1 VTLAV
6 PGDSG
11 WVGLGPFRHLLS
23 VALAVVRDDGELVEC
38 NAGFRRLLGSRGAA
52 QASNVAGFFVLPP
65 FEQLAGTV
73 AEPGQPV
80 HRGVLNVGTREHACG
95 PLVGTVHREGR
106 HLIVA
111 AEFDVAEMELLN
123 AQVVELN
130 EQLADT
136 QRQLARKERH
146 LRELTLTDP
155 LTGLANRRRLDA
167 FMQSELLR
175 ARRGGAPLAAVMADL
190 DHFKRINDSHG
201 HAFGDEM
208 LRRFA
213 SLLRDGVRQGDLAA
227 RLGGEEFVVVLPMTD
242 LAGALRCAEQLRC
255 GIAAMRPP
263 GLTEPLT
270 ASFGVAQHRAG
281 DSIDELLRH
290 ADRALYAAKRGGRNR
305 VVADPPDSVAL
316 GLQQTC

>member
-1 VTLAV
+1 MLAV
-6 PGDSG
+6 ASPPGPA
-11 WVGLGPFRHLLS
+11 GLGPFRHLLS
-23 VALAVVRDDGELVEC
+23 VALAVVSDDGELVEC
-38 NAGFRRLLGSRGAA
+38 NAGFRRLLDSRGGAR
-52 QASNVAGFFVLPP
+52 SNNVAGFFVLPT
-65 FEQLAGTV
+65 FDRLLGTL

-80 HRGVLNVGTREHACG
+80 HRGVLNLGSRDHACG

-106 HLIVA
+106 CLIVA

-130 EQLADT
+130 EQLAES

-155 LTGLANRRRLDA
+155 LTGLANRRRLDE

-175 ARRGGAPLAAVMADL
+175 ARRSGAPLCAVMADL
-190 DHFKRINDSHG
+190 DHFKRVNDSHG
-201 HAFGDEM
+201 HAVGDEV

-213 SLLRDGVRQGDLAA
+213 SLLRDRVRQTDLAA

-242 LAGALRCAEQLRC
+242 LAGALSCAEQLRC
-255 GIAAMRPP
+255 RTETMRPP

-270 ASFGVAQHRAG
+270 ASFGIAQHRAG
-281 DSIDELLRH
+281 ESIDDLLRH
-290 ADRALYAAKRGGRNR
+290 ADRALYAAKRDGRNR
-305 VVADPPDSVAL
+305 VLADPPDSVAL